1 MKPAGDGLARM
12 FQSEPGACCY
22 PGCTEPRVPSSSANG
37 PFMCGKHA
45 DLYTAAVRARL
56 AAEQAVERELP
67 RRFITDRLN
76 GVIPLRYRDVIA
88 PPSED
93 DPEFAERAVVLAL
106 LKKRIRVRPEHFA
119 DVLRS
124 AMSAA
129 EHLRRERGAV
139 VLFTGLSGAGKSTL
153 MAFVLRVLARD
164 IPREKFAKNRDFMPG
179 GLFGEEWEGNDENP
193 YVGWTSS
200 YDLFDAAKA
209 DDLRVFNE
217 APLLAIDDIG
227 NEPDQVNVR
236 AVSHVVWKRHDAMR
250 STILTTGFI
259 NEHAPPEDR
268 EAHLAPL
275 AARYGSAFVRRLGQP
290 DDPHCMVIHLPR

>member
-1 MKPAGDGLARM
+1 MKPAADGISRM
-12 FQSEPGACCY
+12 FLSEVGSCCY
-22 PGCTEPRVPSSSANG
+22 PGCTSPSVPSKDVRAQ
-37 PFMCGKHA
+37 FMCSKHA

-76 GVIPLRYRDVIA
+76 SAIPLRYRDVPA
-88 PPSED
+88 PPGED
-93 DPEFAERAVVLAL
+93 DPEFAERAVVLAF
-106 LKKRIRVRPEHFA
+106 LKKRIRVRPDHFA
-119 DVLRS
+119 DVLRA
-124 AMSAA
+124 AMTAA

-164 IPREKFAKNRDFMPG
+164 IPRERFDRNTDFMPG

-217 APLLAIDDIG
+217 TPLLAIDDIG

-236 AVSHVVWKRHDAMR
+236 AVSHVVWKRHDAMK
-250 STILTTGFI
+250 STLLTTGFI
-259 NEHAPPEDR
+259 NENAPPDDR